1 MKRIYFV
8 TEGRTDQIVIQGL
21 IEQWLGKEDFTVSRI
36 QPPSSAYAE
45 GLDSNLSEG
54 WKGVLAWCS
63 GQRMVGP
70 AGRDEAFRQADCL
83 IVHMDA
89 DVASDPDFKSPTFNG
104 PCPPAGNACDW
115 VRDHLTA
122 LLGGDLHSNAVLC
135 VPAQDMEAWVLCAL
149 HPDVADDN
157 APIECRQE
165 PGALLVQ
172 RTPYRLVRRKDGR
185 LKKEAIKY
193 QHNLS
198 RIMQGWP
205 NCTAGDEPHCSQ
217 AVRFEQDARRV
228 LASKSPHLPVKT
240 VSTAP
245 SADTSCTISN
255 HAG

>member
-8 TEGRTDQIVIQGL
+8 TEGRTDQIVIEGL
-21 IEQWLGKEDFTVSRI
+21 IEQWLGKEDFVPIHI

-63 GQRMVGP
+63 GQRIGGP

-83 IVHMDA
+83 IIHMDT
-89 DVASDPDFKSPTFNG
+89 DVATDPDFKSPVFNG
-104 PCPPAGNACDW
+104 PCPPVENACNW
-115 VRDHLTA
+115 VRDYLTA
-122 LLGGDLHSNAVLC
+122 SLGGNLPFNVALC

-149 HPDVADDN
+149 HPDVADNN
-157 APIECRQE
+157 APVECRQE

-185 LKKEAIKY
+185 LKKEVSKY

-198 RIMQGWP
+198 KIIQGWP
-205 NCTAGDEPHCSQ
+205 NCTVGDEPRCSQ
-217 AVRFEQDARRV
+217 AVRFEQEARRV
-228 LASKSPHLPVKT
+228 LAGSRPISP
-240 VSTAP
+240 
-245 SADTSCTISN
+245 
-255 HAG
+255 